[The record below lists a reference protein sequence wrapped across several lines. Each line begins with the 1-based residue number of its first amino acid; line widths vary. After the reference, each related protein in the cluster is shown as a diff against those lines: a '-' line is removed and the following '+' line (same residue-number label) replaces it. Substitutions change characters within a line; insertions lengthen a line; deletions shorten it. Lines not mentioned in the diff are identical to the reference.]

1 MRLEEP
7 GWWYAPSGDMRA
19 RLLAPLAAVYA
30 WAGER
35 RIRRTQAYRSRL
47 PVVCVGNFTAG
58 GTGKTPLALAIARH
72 LVDEGEHPVFL
83 TRGFKGSHKG
93 PRWVDADHDT
103 AAEVGDE
110 PLLLARAAP
119 VMVARDRR
127 LGAIAIE
134 EGDRTASVI
143 VMDDGLQNP
152 ALAKDLAIAVVD
164 GRRGLGNGAVIPAGP
179 LRAPLELQ
187 MALADAIVVNQPPA
201 TDGAPLAAAST
212 VLEDLRRHFPG
223 PVLAAT
229 PMPDG
234 DVAWLAGAAVIAY
247 AGIANP
253 GRFFRLLENLGA
265 TIAARHAFTDHHPF
279 TEADARRLL
288 AEAAHRSARLVT
300 TEKDLVRLMGLGRR
314 RKELMEASTAVPIA
328 LTLEDAHGSRLA
340 DLIASAVRSGGYRSG
355 LTPRRPPPRTTSR

>member
-1 MRLEEP
+1 MRLDEP
-7 GWWYAPSGDMRA
+7 SWWYAPPGDVRA

-30 WAGER
+30 WVGER

-72 LVDEGEHPVFL
+72 LADKGEHPVFL
-83 TRGFKGSHKG
+83 SRGYKSRHKG

-119 VMVARDRR
+119 VMIARDRR

-134 EGDRTASVI
+134 QDNRPASVI

-164 GRRGLGNGAVIPAGP
+164 GRRGFGNGAVIPAGP
-179 LRAPLELQ
+179 LRARLDLQ
-187 MALADAIVVNQPPA
+187 LALADAIVVNRPPA
-201 TDGAPLAAAST
+201 TQAASQVAEGA
-212 VLEDLRRHFPG
+212 VLDDLRRHFPG

-229 PMPDG
+229 PVPAG
-234 DVAWLAGAAVIAY
+234 DVAALVGASVVAY

-253 GRFFRLLENLGA
+253 DRFFRLLESLGA
-265 TIAARHAFTDHHPF
+265 ALAARHAFPDHHAF
-279 TEADARRLL
+279 GESDAHRLL
-288 AEAAHRSARLVT
+288 ADAAQRSARLVT
-300 TEKDLVRLMGLGRR
+300 TEKDLVRLTGLGGR

-328 LTLEDAHGSRLA
+328 LAFDGADGTRLA
-340 DLIASAVRSGGYRSG
+340 DLIASAVRTGGYRSG
-355 LTPRRPPPRTTSR
+355 LAPRRARTASR